1 MLTILFYSTFLYN
14 KNLGIERR
22 QQDWKRRGAERLGIS
37 ARSAAAIICGHHQVR
52 QLWRESEF
60 CKILNKRFARWRA
73 ICKFFA
79 ILRTLHGARPMIT
92 TDGNK
97 RRRKTRLGK
106 DARIAIIGSGLGG
119 LGAALSL
126 EQAGFT
132 NVEIYERDASACC
145 RREGYGL
152 TLTYNP
158 KGPLAQMGLLE
169 QVAQCDCPS
178 RSHYMFSVRNKDAL
192 SMHFLFVKLLTIL
205 YPF

>member
-1 MLTILFYSTFLYN
+1 LWSSS
-14 KNLGIERR
+14 G
-22 QQDWKRRGAERLGIS
+22 
-37 ARSAAAIICGHHQVR
+37 SAALEGIGIFQNF
-52 QLWRESEF
+52 L
-60 CKILNKRFARWRA
+60 KKRFARWRA
-73 ICKFFA
+73 IFFA
-79 ILRTLHGARPMIT
+79 ILRTCMVAARPMIT

-192 SMHFLFVKLLTIL
+192 SMHFLFVKKLLTIL

>member
-1 MLTILFYSTFLYN
+1 MV
-14 KNLGIERR
+14 
-22 QQDWKRRGAERLGIS
+22 A
-37 ARSAAAIICGHHQVR
+37 
-52 QLWRESEF
+52 
-60 CKILNKRFARWRA
+60 
-73 ICKFFA
+73 
-79 ILRTLHGARPMIT
+79 ARPMIT

-132 NVEIYERDASACC
+132 NVEIYERDASVCC

-178 RSHYMFSVRNKDAL
+178 RSHYMFSVGNKDAL

-205 YPF
+205 YPFRFKP

>member
-22 QQDWKRRGAERLGIS
+22 QQDWKSRRGEDRNKS
-37 ARSAAAIICGHHQVR
+37 ARSAVYLWSSSGSAALEGIGIFQD
-52 QLWRESEF
+52 L
-60 CKILNKRFARWRA
+60 KKRFARWG
-73 ICKFFA
+73 A
-79 ILRTLHGARPMIT
+79 ILCNFAPMHGARPMIT

>member
-1 MLTILFYSTFLYN
+1 M
-14 KNLGIERR
+14 
-22 QQDWKRRGAERLGIS
+22 QDEVPFIC
-37 ARSAAAIICGHHQVR
+37 CGHDQVR

-60 CKILNKRFARWRA
+60 FKILKKGLRVDGAQ
-73 ICKFFA
+73 FFA
-79 ILRTLHGARPMIT
+79 VNFAHVMHDDGARPMIT

-158 KGPLAQMGLLE
+158 KGPLAKMGLLE

-205 YPF
+205 YPFLIQTLA